1 MNIIAALLSPLK
13 TAKTTKP
20 VRSAPVLTQAEI
32 QVLSN
37 YVRQMLTNASENLSS
52 VKSVEADLW
61 EISSKDTEEGQRA
74 YKNLVL
80 VQDLRD
86 TIKYRKSRLEVIQ
99 RKLKAQMKLPD

>member
-1 MNIIAALLSPLK
+1 MSIIAALLKPF
-13 TAKTTKP
+13 KTTKTPKP

-37 YVRQMLTNASENLSS
+37 YVRQMLTNATDNLSS

-61 EISSKDTEEGQRA
+61 EISSKDTEEGQKA

-80 VQDLRD
+80 VQGLRD
-86 TIKYRKSRLEVIQ
+86 KIKYRKSRLEAIQ